1 MANKK
6 KPRKQKSKT
15 LKRQSSGL
23 PAHGIM
29 VSEAILN
36 LSEPL
41 RNQYTDSRRTR
52 GIICMTVVAWNISLF
67 PKEEH
72 LNIQEKAL
80 DALPEKLSA
89 EDVSVF
95 LENIDILIDRKNKDY
110 PHIREYILKYELSFS
125 GDTIT
130 LTAGTAPVPEIIKRR
145 VSAG

>member
-41 RNQYTDSRRTR
+41 RNQYTDSRRIR
-52 GIICMTVVAWNISLF
+52 GIIGMTVVAWNISLF

-72 LNIQEKAL
+72 VNIQEKAL

-95 LENIDILIDRKNKDY
+95 LENIEILIERKNQNY
-110 PHIREYILKYELSFS
+110 PHIREYILKYQLSFPD
-125 GDTIT
+125 DTTT
-130 LTAGTAPVPEIIKRR
+130 LAVSSTPVP
-145 VSAG
+145 